1 MAKQKS
7 IFICQNCGYESLK
20 WLGKCPDCNSWNTM
34 VEEIKDN
41 NLKFTNINIEK
52 KLDAVKKI
60 GEIKSGEKE
69 RYNTKIT
76 ELNRVLGGGLVKGSM
91 ILISGDPG
99 IGKSTLLLQTANNI
113 SKE

>member
-41 NLKFTNINIEK
+41 NLKFTNINIE
-52 KLDAVKKI
+52 
-60 GEIKSGEKE
+60 
-69 RYNTKIT
+69 
-76 ELNRVLGGGLVKGSM
+76 
-91 ILISGDPG
+91 
-99 IGKSTLLLQTANNI
+99 
-113 SKE
+113 